1 MVIIFI
7 GLVILN
13 WILYHKLFRV
23 VYFNLGAG
31 LFKEFAA
38 CIFLAGIELAL
49 FAMIGPWLVGLA
61 IIIAVIIAMR
71 KYIKKKEGEKPILE
85 DDDEENLTSVD

>member
-7 GLVILN
+7 ALVILN

-38 CIFLAGIELAL
+38 CVFFAGIEMAL
-49 FAMIGPWLVGLA
+49 FAMIGPWLIGLA
-61 IIIAVIIAMR
+61 IVIAIIVAIR

-85 DDDEENLTSVD
+85 NDNVE